1 MTNKNLGFVDV
12 RPYQENVIET
22 IPDVPQTTQ
31 AMAQQESKELAM
43 TEAERKKAEDV
54 KRINAFIDKH
64 ESVLLK
70 LEK

>member
-1 MTNKNLGFVDV
+1 MTNKTSSVDV
-12 RPYQENVIET
+12 SRFQENVIET
-22 IPDVPQTTQ
+22 IPDVPQT
-31 AMAQQESKELAM
+31 APAIAQQESKGLAM

-70 LEK
+70 QAK

>member
-1 MTNKNLGFVDV
+1 MTNKIFGFVDV
-12 RPYQENVIET
+12 RRYQENVIET
-22 IPDVPQTTQ
+22 IPDVPQATQ
-31 AMAQQESKELAM
+31 AIAQQESKALAM

-70 LEK
+70 LAK

>member
-1 MTNKNLGFVDV
+1 MTNKNLVFVDV
-12 RPYQENVIET
+12 RRYQENVIET
-22 IPDVPQTTQ
+22 IPDAPQ
-31 AMAQQESKELAM
+31 AAPIAQQESKELAM

-70 LEK
+70 LAK